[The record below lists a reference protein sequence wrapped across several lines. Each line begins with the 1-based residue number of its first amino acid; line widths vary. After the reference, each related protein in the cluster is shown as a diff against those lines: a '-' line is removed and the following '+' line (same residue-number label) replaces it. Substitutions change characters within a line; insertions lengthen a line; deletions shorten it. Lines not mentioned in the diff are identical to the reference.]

1 MKDLL
6 VTGGKTGM
14 VGNAIQSYSKDSI
27 FVNSSDCDL
36 RDLNATKELFN
47 KHKPKY
53 VIHLAATVGGVLA
66 NTNSVADFYTDNI
79 LINTNVLKCAH
90 ESGVKKVVSL
100 LSTCVYPDAKY
111 VQYPLTE
118 DQLHLGEPHESNFGY
133 AYAKRMLDVQSRAY
147 NKQYGTN
154 FMCAIPNNIIG
165 IHDNFDLENG
175 HVVPAIIR
183 KVWEA
188 KHNREDVVI
197 WGNGESL
204 REFTSSN
211 DVARSLLFL
220 LWSVDKLDA
229 PVNIGCTKEY
239 SIKQI
244 VNKIVDIMDYNGNV
258 IWDKTKLSGQ
268 MRKPSSN
275 KKFEQLGFNINT
287 YTDIDV
293 SLKEVCSWV
302 MREYPNIRGVKI

>member
-36 RDLNATKELFN
+36 RDLNATKELFA

-53 VIHLAATVGGVLA
+53 VIHLAAKVGGVKA
-66 NTNSVADFYTDNI
+66 NSDYVADFYTDNI

-133 AYAKRMLDVQSRAY
+133 AYSKRM
-147 NKQYGTN
+147 
-154 FMCAIPNNIIG
+154 
-165 IHDNFDLENG
+165 
-175 HVVPAIIR
+175 
-183 KVWEA
+183 
-188 KHNREDVVI
+188 VI
-197 WGNGESL
+197 
-204 REFTSSN
+204 F
-211 DVARSLLFL
+211 
-220 LWSVDKLDA
+220 
-229 PVNIGCTKEY
+229 
-239 SIKQI
+239 
-244 VNKIVDIMDYNGNV
+244 
-258 IWDKTKLSGQ
+258 
-268 MRKPSSN
+268 
-275 KKFEQLGFNINT
+275 
-287 YTDIDV
+287 
-293 SLKEVCSWV
+293 
-302 MREYPNIRGVKI
+302 